1 MQGIKPGRFAQKVW
15 NNLDRIPEIFSEYLP
30 EEFMQQFGLLDVVE
44 TMKNLHYPE
53 NEEMKKKAL
62 HRLFFDRLLRI
73 QLFSLMNKLEY
84 QGSLETPPLQE
95 TPHWEILKPILDQL
109 SFSLTVAQKKVIVQ
123 ILEDFYR
130 GKPMLRLL
138 QGDVGSGKTIVATIA
153 MWYVW
158 KTFGGQSV
166 LLAPLEVLANQ
177 HYKTLAKLLLPLG
190 LRVELLTGSL
200 TKGRKEEI
208 KR

>member
-1 MQGIKPGRFAQKVW
+1 
-15 NNLDRIPEIFSEYLP
+15 LP
-30 EEFMQQFGLLDVVE
+30 EAFLQEFKLLPVVE
-44 TMKNLHYPE
+44 TVKNLHYPE
-53 NEEMKKKAL
+53 SDEMRRKAL
-62 HRLFFDRLLRI
+62 YRLFFDRLLRI

-84 QGSLETPPLQE
+84 QGTLEVPSLQE
-95 TPHWEILKPILDQL
+95 TPHWEVLKPILDQL

-138 QGDVGSGKTIVATIA
+138 QGDVGSGKTIVATTA
-153 MWYVW
+153 MRYIW
-158 KTFGGQSV
+158 KMFKGQSV

-177 HYKTLAKLLLPLG
+177 HFLTLAKLLLPLG

-200 TKGRKEEI
+200 TKSRKEEL